1 MAGCEYYVNGEWI
14 SVNAFKE
21 MLNAGLLDNL
31 VASKQMTLPG
41 FKVNQDKVVKEE
53 TKEVI
58 NDSIP
63 AIKLAEILAN
73 EIKTRQGY
81 PSNML
86 SALELNAEQT
96 EFKIPLWASPHAK
109 KFESLLTSL
118 VSNKVVKQKL
128 FGGSYVLGSEEGVK
142 IKEGDTAA
150 GDLKNSNIVFS
161 SKFDASQGL
170 LPMRIDKE
178 TGKVL
183 PAQIMIPFKFRNEA
197 GEILDINEFTTK
209 DAEGRTILDTTK
221 IPDKLLQ
228 LFGFRIPT
236 QERNSMAAVEIVGFL
251 PEAMGDLILAPR
263 DFTKQMG
270 SDFDV
275 DKLYTYMY
283 NHFYKD
289 GKLHTNFKSSKKDIE
304 ALTDVVKE
312 SIKMFKEDM
321 KLSKED
327 RKLLDNY
334 IENKLGYNENDDETS
349 PELLEKASDI
359 INQALSQE
367 NKKRI
372 DDAVNTLSIL
382 DRSYKA
388 SRQNKLLDI
397 HLQIMTSNNPEVIAS
412 VLALDSF
419 GEFEDLA
426 KEINDIRIAQGL
438 VPPIT
443 TILSETYQRTKFV
456 NATAGKSGVGTFS
469 LDSTFNATAQGKDL
483 TLMNLSEENRLRLFG
498 TFLEPRTPSASEILE
513 ANEVITAFGNV
524 ESKGD
529 MSNKYTLRSQELLKK
544 GNLTDKEKA
553 SLKMKSSIIRAL
565 QSTAVDNE
573 KAQILDKLNIN
584 NDTFDAIR
592 ALAILGFEE
601 EEIVGLITQEII
613 WEYIELLK
621 NANSSLT
628 SYDSK
633 AKENIVQQLADK
645 YDTDK
650 KYDKLSAKDR
660 ERYSNKSAE
669 ELRNDIATQKLML
682 GANNDFNLGQLVLLD
697 KFLKL
702 SEIGIDIKS
711 VQSAINTESKGL
723 PKSLIEV
730 DVKVNQI
737 KNLAYS
743 NIFNATKLLG
753 DVEGEGLNPTTING
767 YAAVY
772 GTMFA
777 DGIFNKYFPYKQPGF
792 KDVVEEVL
800 SHTPTSAVIS
810 TSKQVSTQED
820 VFKDIRSYLY
830 ATTNTNLFN
839 SNPDA
844 ERARLFIDTKTN
856 QSLASILTTL
866 SSQKWYQKNAFLNK
880 LTPDLNKD
888 GTVSTINF
896 EAATGENLDEK
907 SIYAGFVYLLDKNVP
922 LGTFN
927 GIPYT
932 SRLLAQDLVAA
943 AFLEGGNQ
951 GAKQYLKF
959 VPSSYLKT
967 IGFGD
972 YLNDVKFNF
981 EDTFKGFKGE
991 NGISYHQPSAFTRQ
1005 YIQNNPSK
1013 AKTVTLGD
1021 LQANAVITP
1030 QEFTLNKEALKNNII
1045 KITDPLTGDEIESQ
1059 THFLSIYDS
1068 KLPSNYALYEFDTI
1082 DRVYKQ
1088 IPTLAGKYGFVQYN
1102 ANNSIV
1108 IPVEAP
1114 KTKQPIVQ
1122 QSNPQYTVQNTPTTP
1137 TQTFN
1142 PNVINNDEV
1151 VITKDL
1157 SISKSLSGTKEA
1169 LQDLFNALLSSNE
1182 ISPLNR
1188 LLLETYQSLQ
1198 LPKNFKVEYNT
1209 EDGRGSY
1216 DTRTQV
1222 LKISLANKDN
1232 NTVDGLATTLAHE
1245 LSHTFTSKSIQL
1257 FEEGKLENLTEDEI
1271 NACKNLKR
1279 LQTEY
1284 VQTLIARG
1292 DADNLLGF
1300 YRAYWSSKLKN
1311 NPVALKQKLEEDI
1324 LGLKIALNTPNI
1336 TLKNKQN
1343 ISKYYGGIKLTEFV
1357 AMALTDA
1364 DFQQHLN
1371 EITDSEGVSWWDKI
1385 KSFLSSLISKL
1396 GFDVKKGSLLGT
1408 ALRDSL
1414 DLIKVN
1420 QKMLKAED
1428 SVFNTTDNLFT
1439 TKIDQ
1444 FTYSYNPET
1453 NEVIHNAKAGNK
1465 IETNDTQINKVL
1477 VKYALANNYEQRT
1490 FNGSTYI
1497 AIADRVLN
1505 IKNANEVS
1513 PETWKSAKATQPTID
1528 RKTYSGKV
1536 TKLAPNQIFVFGS
1549 NPEGRH
1555 GAGAAKYAK
1564 DNFGAMYGQ
1573 GEGLQGQSYALPTK
1587 DLRIKENNSLKSI
1600 SPEQIISSIKK
1611 LYNLANSSYKEFL
1624 VSDYSGT
1631 NLNGY
1636 TGQEMADMF
1645 IAAGPIPNNIV
1656 FHENFDKLITTKPS
1670 TSVKPSDFTNHSGG
1684 AYGGDTFWDII
1695 GREFGVTKHKHY
1707 KDAGN
1712 ANLSQK
1718 LKNAGVTAT
1727 ILSKEQMDTARTEV
1741 EKLLGKKYPDTLEG
1755 NLQVRNYYQVANSD
1769 AVYAIA
1775 KLNNQENGVNGGTNT
1790 AVQLGIKLGK
1800 PVYVWDIE
1808 TEGWSKYN
1816 SNTKEFEPSGIPILS
1831 KNFAGIGSRDIEN
1844 YNTKDKDGKWTPRKE
1859 YLGAAKEA
1867 AAKKAISDVYE
1878 NTFKS
1883 TTQSSTSVEPVVSEE
1898 PVEKNKFTYEG
1909 KTIDTAFTLT
1919 AGQDKALKRL
1929 IDFTK
1934 NDSEKLITLQGAAGT
1949 GKTAVIG
1956 YLQKYLENT
1965 GASFV
1970 YMAPTHAATAELA
1983 FATVKSGNKE
1993 LPMTVQSAILAQ
2005 KDRETGQMNIGFT
2018 KKLNDKL
2025 GFSNNIIVLDEVSM
2039 LNSKDYE
2046 NLKIA
2051 IKKHDVK
2058 VIFMGDILQIPEV
2071 NVLNPKQ
2078 KQVSKAFS
2086 ELEQVELTEVKRT
2099 ESDAILK
2106 VLGQLRSDTRAAI
2119 PIIPNTEEIK
2129 YLSGIEYNKELV
2141 STFLGDPENS
2151 LVISYTND
2159 GVNANNS
2166 KIRKLLGREGDLQQG
2181 DIVVGYLGYSSKQI
2195 EHGNIANS
2203 IRYTV
2208 DSVTKKGSKYLINTN
2223 SQKLE
2228 NLVKQGVRGL
2238 SSDASGVYLQ
2248 LNFDDAFKFDDLT
2261 REDFAKN
2268 NQEVSEKMQK
2278 LFNAKKIAL
2287 ANPRKWSEYFAAQS
2301 EIAKYFSHHLLGA
2314 DYIYNPNTRQMEKF
2328 DNLRHGQLKKTNS
2341 ELYVEKGI
2349 DFGHAVTIH
2358 KSQGST
2364 VKNVFVDA
2372 STLPKGTS
2380 SQLFKNNTLIGNEK
2394 HSLIYVAMSRA
2405 SEKLVIN
2412 NEQMWNFYSLQDKI
2426 APGLSNLNF
2435 EALGNAGAFS
2445 SSNFNPEDYEGR
2457 INDEGPSED
2466 DWELFNRS
2474 NDEMLE
2480 ESPIS
2485 EENVENYSLL
2495 CGK

>member
-142 IKEGDTAA
+142 IKEGDAAA

-498 TFLEPRTPSASEILE
+498 TFLEPRTPSAFEILE
-513 ANEVITAFGNV
+513 ANEVITAFGDV

-544 GNLTDKEKA
+544 GNLTDKEKT

-880 LTPDLNKD
+880 LTSDLNKD

-1013 AKTVTLGD
+1013 AKTVTLSD
-1021 LQANAVITP
+1021 LQANETTVP
-1030 QEFTLNKEALKNNII
+1030 EEFTLNKEALKNNII
-1045 KITDPLTGDEIESQ
+1045 KINDPLTGDEIESQ

-1142 PNVINNDEV
+1142 PNVINNEEV
-1151 VITKDL
+1151 VTMKDL

-1216 DTRTQV
+1216 NTRTQV

-1245 LSHTFTSKSIQL
+1245 LSHTFTAESIQL
-1257 FEEGKLENLTEDEI
+1257 FEEGKLENLTESEI

-1279 LQTEY
+1279 LQNEY

-1292 DADNLLGF
+1292 DANNLLGF
-1300 YRAYWSSKLKN
+1300 YKAYWSWKFKD
-1311 NPVALKQKLEEDI
+1311 NPIALKQKLEEDI

-1414 DLIKVN
+1414 DLIKAN
-1420 QKMLKAED
+1420 QKVLKAED

-1453 NEVIHNAKAGNK
+1453 NEVIHNAKTGNK

-1490 FNGSTYI
+1490 FNGSTYV

-1513 PETWKSAKATQPTID
+1513 PETWESAKTLTNKSDAKINIYASTGENAELSNFAFRPFLTTGDLKFNTVEGAFQYAKIHFTEGDAYTVEEADILLNKLQNATGAEAKKIGRTIKNLNTARWDEYSSRGMKKLLLESFEQNPDALAKLLATGDAILTHTQDKTKWGKEFPRLLMEVREEFKATQPSVQNQAIGKTFNLNFSLSDRLTYIRVLFNGLSDNFHNAVKRINNTKSLEEFQQLYNELVKENNWDNLKTDDSSKTLEDFYTDVFNQLSKVLSEAKTATQPTID

-1600 SPEQIISSIKK
+1600 SPKQIISSIKK

-1656 FHENFDKLITTKPS
+1656 FHENFDKLITTQPS
-1670 TSVKPSDFTNHSGG
+1670 TSVKPVVNNKYELFPGVFANQGQTEALDKLT
-1684 AYGGDTFWDII
+1684 
-1695 GREFGVTKHKHY
+1695 EF
-1707 KDAGN
+1707 
-1712 ANLSQK
+1712 L
-1718 LKNAGVTAT
+1718 
-1727 ILSKEQMDTARTEV
+1727 
-1741 EKLLGKKYPDTLEG
+1741 
-1755 NLQVRNYYQVANSD
+1755 NSD
-1769 AVYAIA
+1769 
-1775 KLNNQENGVNGGTNT
+1775 KQ
-1790 AVQLGIKLGK
+1790 
-1800 PVYVWDIE
+1800 
-1808 TEGWSKYN
+1808 
-1816 SNTKEFEPSGIPILS
+1816 
-1831 KNFAGIGSRDIEN
+1831 
-1844 YNTKDKDGKWTPRKE
+1844 
-1859 YLGAAKEA
+1859 
-1867 AAKKAISDVYE
+1867 
-1878 NTFKS
+1878 
-1883 TTQSSTSVEPVVSEE
+1883 
-1898 PVEKNKFTYEG
+1898 
-1909 KTIDTAFTLT
+1909 AFL
-1919 AGQDKALKRL
+1919 
-1929 IDFTK
+1929 
-1934 NDSEKLITLQGAAGT
+1934 LQGKGGT
-1949 GKTAVIG
+1949 GKTTIIKKIIAD
-1956 YLQKYLENT
+1956 
-1965 GASFV
+1965 
-1970 YMAPTHAATAELA
+1970 
-1983 FATVKSGNKE
+1983 
-1993 LPMTVQSAILAQ
+1993 AQ
-2005 KDRETGQMNIGFT
+2005 KQGKTILGIAPSHKAKKVLSKSLGKDVNVATLAASLAI
-2018 KKLNDKL
+2018 KLNDATGEFQPDEFARSKGRIPIKNASLVIIDESSMVSDKL
-2025 GFSNNIIVLDEVSM
+2025 LE
-2039 LNSKDYE
+2039 E
-2046 NLKIA
+2046 
-2051 IKKHDVK
+2051 IKKFLGPNAK
-2058 VIFMGDILQIPEV
+2058 IIFMGDRAQLPPVGQETD
-2071 NVLNPKQ
+2071 
-2078 KQVSKAFS
+2078 SKVFD
-2086 ELEQVELTEVKRT
+2086 VKNGYELTEKMRQAATSPIINIGTIVSNNVESSQRVT
-2099 ESDAILK
+2099 NPITDAMREDITDSVSGSSITWESDESKALRQFAEDFKEADGDVNYVKVVTFNNENNSNSQSVKNLNDKIRKILHGEK
-2106 VLGQLRSDTRAAI
+2106 SNTEQFVDGELLTAYDTFGGQEPLFYNSEDFTVENSELVPNYTMTASASSRAKGERNLKLTFDVVLLTLKNEDGK
-2119 PIIPNTEEIK
+2119 IIPNI
-2129 YLSGIEYNKELV
+2129 
-2141 STFLGDPENS
+2141 P
-2151 LVISYTND
+2151 VI
-2159 GVNANNS
+2159 A
-2166 KIRKLLGREGDLQQG
+2166 E
-2181 DIVVGYLGYSSKQI
+2181 SSKQAY
-2195 EHGNIANS
+2195 NALIAELS
-2203 IRYTV
+2203 
-2208 DSVTKKGSKYLINTN
+2208 KK
-2223 SQKLE
+2223 
-2228 NLVKQGVRGL
+2228 
-2238 SSDASGVYLQ
+2238 DLQ
-2248 LNFDDAFKFDDLT
+2248 LMYAVK
-2261 REDFAKN
+2261 
-2268 NQEVSEKMQK
+2268 EKY
-2278 LFNAKKIAL
+2278 
-2287 ANPRKWSEYFAAQS
+2287 ANLQYGYA
-2301 EIAKYFSHHLLGA
+2301 ITSHKA
-2314 DYIYNPNTRQMEKF
+2314 
-2328 DNLRHGQLKKTNS
+2328 
-2341 ELYVEKGI
+2341 
-2349 DFGHAVTIH
+2349 
-2358 KSQGST
+2358 QGST
-2364 VKNVFVDA
+2364 YTNVYVMEDNIMGKSNGGSVK
-2372 STLPKGTS
+2372 S
-2380 SQLFKNNTLIGNEK
+2380 KNQ
-2394 HSLIYVAMSRA
+2394 SLYVAVSRPTT
-2405 SEKLVIN
+2405 KLVMVSSKN
-2412 NEQMWNFYSLQDKI
+2412 SKI

-2457 INDEGPSED
+2457 IRDEGPSED

>member
-14 SVNAFKE
+14 SINAFKE

-41 FKVNQDKVVKEE
+41 FKVNQNKVVKEE

-63 AIKLAEILAN
+63 ATKLAEILAN

-81 PSNML
+81 PLNML

-142 IKEGDTAA
+142 IKEGDKAS

-170 LPMRIDKE
+170 LPMRVDKE
-178 TGKVL
+178 TGKIL

-197 GEILDINEFTTK
+197 GEILDVNEFTTK

-221 IPDKLLQ
+221 LPEKLLQ

-251 PEAMGDLILAPR
+251 PEAMGDLMLAPR

-334 IENKLGYNENDDETS
+334 IENKLGYNENDDKTA

-372 DDAVNTLSIL
+372 NDAIDTLSIL

-483 TLMNLSEENRLRLFG
+483 TLINLSEENRLRLFG

-513 ANEVITAFGNV
+513 ANEVITAFGDV

-544 GNLTDKEKA
+544 GNLTKEEKA

-628 SYDSK
+628 SYDPK
-633 AKENIVQQLADK
+633 AKENIVQQLTDK

-660 ERYSNKSAE
+660 ERYSNKSAK
-669 ELRNDIATQKLML
+669 ELRNDIATQKLIP

-737 KNLAYS
+737 QDLRKS
-743 NIFNATKLLG
+743 KIFNATKLLG
-753 DVEGEGLNPTTING
+753 DIEGKGLTPTTING

-792 KDVVEEVL
+792 KDVVQEVL

-839 SNPDA
+839 GHPDA
-844 ERARLFIDTKTN
+844 ERARLFIDRKATPTVSENK
-856 QSLASILTTL
+856 SLASILTIL

-888 GTVSTINF
+888 STVSTINF

-981 EDTFKGFKGE
+981 DDTFKGNVGE
-991 NGISYHQPSAFTRQ
+991 NGKASYHQPSAFTRQ

-1013 AKTVTLGD
+1013 VKTVSLGD

-1045 KITDPLTGDEIESQ
+1045 TITDPITGEEVESQ
-1059 THFLSIYDS
+1059 IHFLSIYDS
-1068 KLPSNYALYEFDTI
+1068 KLPSNYALYEFDTV

-1114 KTKQPIVQ
+1114 KTKQLIVQ

-1151 VITKDL
+1151 VTTKDL

-1169 LQDLFNALLSSNE
+1169 LQDLFNTLLSSNE

-1188 LLLETYQSLQ
+1188 LLLDKYQSLQ
-1198 LPKNFKVEYNT
+1198 LPKNFKVEYVT
-1209 EDGRGSY
+1209 EGRGGYNSI
-1216 DTRTQV
+1216 TQI
-1222 LKISLANKDN
+1222 LKINLGHENN

-1245 LSHTFTSKSIQL
+1245 LSHTFTSRTIQQ
-1257 FEEGKLENLTEDEI
+1257 FEDDNLTNLSEDEI
-1271 NACKNLKR
+1271 IACKNLKR
-1279 LQTEY
+1279 LQNEY
-1284 VQTLIARG
+1284 VQDLIAKG

-1300 YRAYWSSKLKN
+1300 YKSYWSWKLKK
-1311 NPVALKQKLEEDI
+1311 NPTELKKKLEEGVA
-1324 LGLKIALNTPNI
+1324 GLQIVLNSPNI
-1336 TLKNKQN
+1336 DLNDTAN

-1364 DFQQHLN
+1364 NFQQHLN
-1371 EITDSEGVSWWDKI
+1371 EIIDSEGVSWWSKI
-1385 KSFLSSLISKL
+1385 KSFLISLISKL
-1396 GFDVKKGSLLGT
+1396 GFDIKQDSLLAT

-1414 DLIKVN
+1414 DLIDAN
-1420 QKMLKAED
+1420 QK
-1428 SVFNTTDNLFT
+1428 
-1439 TKIDQ
+1439 I
-1444 FTYSYNPET
+1444 
-1453 NEVIHNAKAGNK
+1453 
-1465 IETNDTQINKVL
+1465 
-1477 VKYALANNYEQRT
+1477 
-1490 FNGSTYI
+1490 
-1497 AIADRVLN
+1497 
-1505 IKNANEVS
+1505 
-1513 PETWKSAKATQPTID
+1513 
-1528 RKTYSGKV
+1528 
-1536 TKLAPNQIFVFGS
+1536 
-1549 NPEGRH
+1549 
-1555 GAGAAKYAK
+1555 
-1564 DNFGAMYGQ
+1564 
-1573 GEGLQGQSYALPTK
+1573 
-1587 DLRIKENNSLKSI
+1587 
-1600 SPEQIISSIKK
+1600 
-1611 LYNLANSSYKEFL
+1611 
-1624 VSDYSGT
+1624 
-1631 NLNGY
+1631 
-1636 TGQEMADMF
+1636 
-1645 IAAGPIPNNIV
+1645 
-1656 FHENFDKLITTKPS
+1656 
-1670 TSVKPSDFTNHSGG
+1670 
-1684 AYGGDTFWDII
+1684 
-1695 GREFGVTKHKHY
+1695 
-1707 KDAGN
+1707 
-1712 ANLSQK
+1712 
-1718 LKNAGVTAT
+1718 
-1727 ILSKEQMDTARTEV
+1727 
-1741 EKLLGKKYPDTLEG
+1741 
-1755 NLQVRNYYQVANSD
+1755 
-1769 AVYAIA
+1769 
-1775 KLNNQENGVNGGTNT
+1775 
-1790 AVQLGIKLGK
+1790 
-1800 PVYVWDIE
+1800 
-1808 TEGWSKYN
+1808 
-1816 SNTKEFEPSGIPILS
+1816 
-1831 KNFAGIGSRDIEN
+1831 
-1844 YNTKDKDGKWTPRKE
+1844 
-1859 YLGAAKEA
+1859 
-1867 AAKKAISDVYE
+1867 
-1878 NTFKS
+1878 
-1883 TTQSSTSVEPVVSEE
+1883 
-1898 PVEKNKFTYEG
+1898 
-1909 KTIDTAFTLT
+1909 
-1919 AGQDKALKRL
+1919 
-1929 IDFTK
+1929 
-1934 NDSEKLITLQGAAGT
+1934 
-1949 GKTAVIG
+1949 
-1956 YLQKYLENT
+1956 
-1965 GASFV
+1965 
-1970 YMAPTHAATAELA
+1970 
-1983 FATVKSGNKE
+1983 
-1993 LPMTVQSAILAQ
+1993 
-2005 KDRETGQMNIGFT
+2005 
-2018 KKLNDKL
+2018 LNDIPKL
-2025 GFSNNIIVLDEVSM
+2025 DF
-2039 LNSKDYE
+2039 
-2046 NLKIA
+2046 
-2051 IKKHDVK
+2051 
-2058 VIFMGDILQIPEV
+2058 
-2071 NVLNPKQ
+2071 NVL
-2078 KQVSKAFS
+2078 
-2086 ELEQVELTEVKRT
+2086 
-2099 ESDAILK
+2099 
-2106 VLGQLRSDTRAAI
+2106 
-2119 PIIPNTEEIK
+2119 
-2129 YLSGIEYNKELV
+2129 
-2141 STFLGDPENS
+2141 
-2151 LVISYTND
+2151 
-2159 GVNANNS
+2159 
-2166 KIRKLLGREGDLQQG
+2166 
-2181 DIVVGYLGYSSKQI
+2181 
-2195 EHGNIANS
+2195 
-2203 IRYTV
+2203 
-2208 DSVTKKGSKYLINTN
+2208 
-2223 SQKLE
+2223 
-2228 NLVKQGVRGL
+2228 
-2238 SSDASGVYLQ
+2238 
-2248 LNFDDAFKFDDLT
+2248 
-2261 REDFAKN
+2261 
-2268 NQEVSEKMQK
+2268 
-2278 LFNAKKIAL
+2278 
-2287 ANPRKWSEYFAAQS
+2287 
-2301 EIAKYFSHHLLGA
+2301 
-2314 DYIYNPNTRQMEKF
+2314 
-2328 DNLRHGQLKKTNS
+2328 
-2341 ELYVEKGI
+2341 KGI
-2349 DFGHAVTIH
+2349 DTSEVF
-2358 KSQGST
+2358 ST
-2364 VKNVFVDA
+2364 DE
-2372 STLPKGTS
+2372 L
-2380 SQLFKNNTLIGNEK
+2380 
-2394 HSLIYVAMSRA
+2394 
-2405 SEKLVIN
+2405 
-2412 NEQMWNFYSLQDKI
+2412 LQ
-2426 APGLSNLNF
+2426 
-2435 EALGNAGAFS
+2435 
-2445 SSNFNPEDYEGR
+2445 
-2457 INDEGPSED
+2457 
-2466 DWELFNRS
+2466 
-2474 NDEMLE
+2474 
-2480 ESPIS
+2480 ESPIN

>member
-31 VASKQMTLPG
+31 VASKQITLPG
-41 FKVNQDKVVKEE
+41 FKINQDKVVKEE

-58 NDSIP
+58 NDSVP

-128 FGGSYVLGSEEGVK
+128 FGGSYILGSEEGVK
-142 IKEGDTAA
+142 VKEGDEAA

-251 PEAMGDLILAPR
+251 PEAMGDLMLAPR

-334 IENKLGYNENDDETS
+334 IEDKLGYNENDDKTA

-443 TILSETYQRTKFV
+443 TILSEIYQRTKFV

-469 LDSTFNATAQGKDL
+469 LDSTFNATAQGKEL
-483 TLMNLSEENRLRLFG
+483 TLINLSEENTTRLFG

-513 ANEVITAFGNV
+513 ANEVITAFGDV

-628 SYDSK
+628 SYDPK

-669 ELRNDIATQKLML
+669 ELRNDIATQKLIP

-737 KNLAYS
+737 KDLGKS
-743 NIFNATKLLG
+743 KIFNATKLLG
-753 DVEGEGLNPTTING
+753 DVEGKELTPTTING

-792 KDVVEEVL
+792 KNVVQEVL

-839 SNPDA
+839 GNPDA

-907 SIYAGFVYLLDKNVP
+907 SIYAGFVYLLDKNVS

-972 YLNDVKFNF
+972 YLSNVNFEF
-981 EDTFKGFKGE
+981 EDTFKGNVGE
-991 NGISYHQPSAFTRQ
+991 NNGASYHQPSAFTRQ
-1005 YIQNNPSK
+1005 YLQNNPSK
-1013 AKTVTLGD
+1013 TKTVTLGD
-1021 LQANAVITP
+1021 LQTNETTVP
-1030 QEFTLNKEALKNNII
+1030 EEFTLNKEALKDNLLT
-1045 KITDPLTGDEIESQ
+1045 ITDPATGEDIETQ

-1068 KLPSNYALYEFDTI
+1068 KIPNNYALYEFDTI
-1082 DRVYKQ
+1082 DRTYKQ
-1088 IPTLAGKYGFVQYN
+1088 IPVLEGKYGFVQYN
-1102 ANNSIV
+1102 SDNSIV
-1108 IPVEAP
+1108 IPIENP
-1114 KTKQPIVQ
+1114 KVKIPVVQ
-1122 QSNPQYTVQNTPTTP
+1122 QSNPSYTIQNTPVEP

-1142 PNVINNDEV
+1142 PNVINNNEV
-1151 VITKDL
+1151 VTTKDL

-1169 LQDLFNALLSSNE
+1169 LQDLFNTLLSSNE

-1188 LLLETYQSLQ
+1188 LLLNTYQSFTF
-1198 LPKNFKVEYNT
+1198 PKNFKVEYT
-1209 EDGRGSY
+1209 KEGGRGSY
-1216 DTRTQV
+1216 NTANQV
-1222 LKISLANKDN
+1222 LKINLADEDN

-1245 LSHTFTSKSIQL
+1245 LSHTFTAESIQL
-1257 FEEGKLENLTEDEI
+1257 FEEGKLEKLTEGEI

-1279 LQTEY
+1279 LQNEY

-1292 DADNLLGF
+1292 DANSLLGF
-1300 YRAYWSSKLKN
+1300 YRAYWSWKYKN
-1311 NPVALKQKLEEDI
+1311 HPIELKQKLEEGI
-1324 LGLKIALNTPNI
+1324 IGLKIALNTPDIN
-1336 TLKNKQN
+1336 LKNKQN

-1357 AMALTDA
+1357 TMALTDTG
-1364 DFQQHLN
+1364 FQQRLN

-1385 KSFLSSLISKL
+1385 KSLLTLLISKL
-1396 GFDVKKGSLLGT
+1396 GFDIKQDSLLAT

-1414 DLIKVN
+1414 DLIEAN
-1420 QKMLKAED
+1420 QKVLKSENIKPATNNLNIQALIQAGALNK
-1428 SVFNTTDNLFT
+1428 SSFNPDV
-1439 TKIDQ
+1439 
-1444 FTYSYNPET
+1444 T
-1453 NEVIHNAKAGNK
+1453 NEI
-1465 IETNDTQINKVL
+1465 
-1477 VKYALANNYEQRT
+1477 
-1490 FNGSTYI
+1490 
-1497 AIADRVLN
+1497 
-1505 IKNANEVS
+1505 
-1513 PETWKSAKATQPTID
+1513 
-1528 RKTYSGKV
+1528 
-1536 TKLAPNQIFVFGS
+1536 
-1549 NPEGRH
+1549 
-1555 GAGAAKYAK
+1555 
-1564 DNFGAMYGQ
+1564 
-1573 GEGLQGQSYALPTK
+1573 
-1587 DLRIKENNSLKSI
+1587 
-1600 SPEQIISSIKK
+1600 
-1611 LYNLANSSYKEFL
+1611 
-1624 VSDYSGT
+1624 
-1631 NLNGY
+1631 
-1636 TGQEMADMF
+1636 
-1645 IAAGPIPNNIV
+1645 
-1656 FHENFDKLITTKPS
+1656 
-1670 TSVKPSDFTNHSGG
+1670 
-1684 AYGGDTFWDII
+1684 
-1695 GREFGVTKHKHY
+1695 
-1707 KDAGN
+1707 
-1712 ANLSQK
+1712 
-1718 LKNAGVTAT
+1718 
-1727 ILSKEQMDTARTEV
+1727 
-1741 EKLLGKKYPDTLEG
+1741 
-1755 NLQVRNYYQVANSD
+1755 
-1769 AVYAIA
+1769 
-1775 KLNNQENGVNGGTNT
+1775 
-1790 AVQLGIKLGK
+1790 
-1800 PVYVWDIE
+1800 
-1808 TEGWSKYN
+1808 
-1816 SNTKEFEPSGIPILS
+1816 
-1831 KNFAGIGSRDIEN
+1831 
-1844 YNTKDKDGKWTPRKE
+1844 
-1859 YLGAAKEA
+1859 
-1867 AAKKAISDVYE
+1867 
-1878 NTFKS
+1878 
-1883 TTQSSTSVEPVVSEE
+1883 
-1898 PVEKNKFTYEG
+1898 
-1909 KTIDTAFTLT
+1909 
-1919 AGQDKALKRL
+1919 
-1929 IDFTK
+1929 
-1934 NDSEKLITLQGAAGT
+1934 
-1949 GKTAVIG
+1949 
-1956 YLQKYLENT
+1956 
-1965 GASFV
+1965 
-1970 YMAPTHAATAELA
+1970 
-1983 FATVKSGNKE
+1983 
-1993 LPMTVQSAILAQ
+1993 
-2005 KDRETGQMNIGFT
+2005 
-2018 KKLNDKL
+2018 
-2025 GFSNNIIVLDEVSM
+2025 
-2039 LNSKDYE
+2039 
-2046 NLKIA
+2046 
-2051 IKKHDVK
+2051 
-2058 VIFMGDILQIPEV
+2058 
-2071 NVLNPKQ
+2071 
-2078 KQVSKAFS
+2078 
-2086 ELEQVELTEVKRT
+2086 
-2099 ESDAILK
+2099 
-2106 VLGQLRSDTRAAI
+2106 
-2119 PIIPNTEEIK
+2119 
-2129 YLSGIEYNKELV
+2129 
-2141 STFLGDPENS
+2141 
-2151 LVISYTND
+2151 
-2159 GVNANNS
+2159 
-2166 KIRKLLGREGDLQQG
+2166 
-2181 DIVVGYLGYSSKQI
+2181 
-2195 EHGNIANS
+2195 
-2203 IRYTV
+2203 
-2208 DSVTKKGSKYLINTN
+2208 
-2223 SQKLE
+2223 
-2228 NLVKQGVRGL
+2228 
-2238 SSDASGVYLQ
+2238 
-2248 LNFDDAFKFDDLT
+2248 
-2261 REDFAKN
+2261 
-2268 NQEVSEKMQK
+2268 
-2278 LFNAKKIAL
+2278 
-2287 ANPRKWSEYFAAQS
+2287 
-2301 EIAKYFSHHLLGA
+2301 
-2314 DYIYNPNTRQMEKF
+2314 
-2328 DNLRHGQLKKTNS
+2328 
-2341 ELYVEKGI
+2341 
-2349 DFGHAVTIH
+2349 
-2358 KSQGST
+2358 
-2364 VKNVFVDA
+2364 
-2372 STLPKGTS
+2372 
-2380 SQLFKNNTLIGNEK
+2380 
-2394 HSLIYVAMSRA
+2394 
-2405 SEKLVIN
+2405 
-2412 NEQMWNFYSLQDKI
+2412 
-2426 APGLSNLNF
+2426 
-2435 EALGNAGAFS
+2435 
-2445 SSNFNPEDYEGR
+2445 
-2457 INDEGPSED
+2457 
-2466 DWELFNRS
+2466 
-2474 NDEMLE
+2474 LE

>member
-209 DAEGRTILDTTK
+209 DGMLDTTK
-221 IPDKLLQ
+221 VPDKLLQ

-513 ANEVITAFGNV
+513 ANEVITAFGDV

-669 ELRNDIATQKLML
+669 ELRNDIATQKLIP

-753 DVEGEGLNPTTING
+753 DVEGEGLTPTTING

-1045 KITDPLTGDEIESQ
+1045 KINDPLTGDEIESQ

-1216 DTRTQV
+1216 NTRTQV

-1385 KSFLSSLISKL
+1385 KSLLSSLISKL
-1396 GFDVKKGSLLGT
+1396 GFDVNPGSLLGT

-1414 DLIKVN
+1414 DLIEAN
-1420 QKMLKAED
+1420 QKVLKAED

-1490 FNGSTYI
+1490 FNGSTYV

-1513 PETWKSAKATQPTID
+1513 PETWKSAKATQ
-1528 RKTYSGKV
+1528 SSV
-1536 TKLAPNQIFVFGS
+1536 QNQIIGKTS
-1549 NPEGRH
+1549 NLNFSLSDRLTYIRVLFNGLS
-1555 GAGAAKYAK
+1555 
-1564 DNFGAMYGQ
+1564 DNFHNAVKRINN
-1573 GEGLQGQSYALPTK
+1573 TK
-1587 DLRIKENNSLKSI
+1587 SLDEFQDVYNELVKENNWDNLKTDD
-1600 SPEQIISSIKK
+1600 SSKTLK
-1611 LYNLANSSYKEFL
+1611 DF
-1624 VSDYSGT
+1624 
-1631 NLNGY
+1631 Y
-1636 TGQEMADMF
+1636 TD
-1645 IAAGPIPNNIV
+1645 V
-1656 FHENFDKLITTKPS
+1656 FNQLSKVLSEAKTATQPT
-1670 TSVKPSDFTNHSGG
+1670 TSVK
-1684 AYGGDTFWDII
+1684 
-1695 GREFGVTKHKHY
+1695 
-1707 KDAGN
+1707 
-1712 ANLSQK
+1712 
-1718 LKNAGVTAT
+1718 
-1727 ILSKEQMDTARTEV
+1727 TEV
-1741 EKLLGKKYPDTLEG
+1741 VIPGVEIK
-1755 NLQVRNYYQVANSD
+1755 RN
-1769 AVYAIA
+1769 AI
-1775 KLNNQENGVNGGTNT
+1775 
-1790 AVQLGIKLGK
+1790 
-1800 PVYVWDIE
+1800 
-1808 TEGWSKYN
+1808 
-1816 SNTKEFEPSGIPILS
+1816 TKEEQLELFNILKPYIEQQGAKTNKATSANVMIGLGLRWDYKSNNPNYKSIEIKNIIVPGSSAKYGYYEVSINGQPLGPINPRIKTLMSKATGIDATDYDGAIINL
-1831 KNFAGIGSRDIEN
+1831 
-1844 YNTKDKDGKWTPRKE
+1844 YTDKTFISAHNDVD
-1859 YLGAAKEA
+1859 EA
-1867 AAKKAISDVYE
+1867 ADAIGYPVLVLNIGGSGNFSVQQTGKYEPTPLNSGDSYVFGINGENRKVMHRTFPSKQDGFLPAITTAIDGETYSEGSYRLSITLRRVKNLEPGMPTVPAKI
-1878 NTFKS
+1878 

-2208 DSVTKKGSKYLINTN
+2208 DSVTKKGSKYLIDTN

-2301 EIAKYFSHHLLGA
+2301 EVAKYFSHHLLGA